1 MKRKLLSFLLAW
13 MVSVLTV
20 WSQNRT
26 VTGLV
31 TDGSAPIVGAT
42 VAVKGSTTGTTTDE
56 NGNFSLSIPITGAT
70 LRFRYLGMTT
80 KEVVFDQNSPTTG
93 LNIVLVK
100 DPLMLDEVRVTAIG
114 EQKSLRKIGYST
126 SQVEGKAVAGSGES
140 GVIQGLSGK
149 VSNVAITKNNGDPGS
164 GGFIQIRG
172 QSTIKGNLQPLIVID
187 GVPMSNSSLAS
198 SAVQGTSQEGIDGVA
213 QQSRL
218 NDINPEDIGSV
229 EVLKGAAAAAVW
241 GTRASN
247 GVIIV
252 TTKKGQKSSK
262 KNNLS
267 VEVSSSLALDF
278 VNREFTKQSKYGQGS
293 GGKWVAN
300 AGGSFGDKIAN
311 RSGADS
317 LNMAG
322 AKFVAEDG
330 TVYNTILKKGDNKVY
345 NTANRD
351 QVFRTGITFNNS
363 ISISSGNEK
372 SAVYFN
378 LSDWNQQ
385 GVLNGLSD
393 YRRTTGR
400 LNYSYNMSEKLK
412 FSLNTFLSKVFSNR
426 IQQGSNVDGLYLG
439 YLRTAPDFDNTDY
452 AGTYYSAAGVPVFN
466 SQRGYRR
473 YLGNSAPTYNN
484 PGWTLNKQTNT
495 SDVTHIILT
504 PEITYEWMKKSILTV
519 RTGYDIS
526 NDRRLTYFPFN
537 SAGSYANGGF
547 TDEFYKQSELSFHAY
562 NRNAFE
568 VNKDL
573 NINTTVGFLYTDRSM
588 FNLGGSASQFIL
600 NNQDRNAF
608 INSTTVNQFPFNKI
622 ENLENNRVY
631 AIFDFDFKEKIFLQL
646 TAASEAA
653 STFKGRFFYP
663 SASMAYEFTKDVLK
677 NNKVLSYGKL
687 RGSAG
692 RVGVEPPAYIWSTNY
707 VNSSSTSGWGESL
720 DGAQFGG
727 SIYRSNIQGNPNIT
741 PEQKVEY
748 EIGTD
753 LKFLKNRFSI
763 TATYYTNTTTGAI
776 FAVDV
781 PASTGFTSKWDNA
794 ATISNKGFEAE
805 INIKVIDKT
814 KLTVGVYGNIG
825 INRNMVDDIS
835 GVKSIFL
842 SGFTG
847 TSSRAVAGQPLGVF
861 WGGKWDRDAG
871 GNMILDANG
880 FPTAAV
886 AEGVIGDP
894 NAKYRAGLGSTI
906 SWKGFDVNILFET
919 SQGNQMWA
927 GTNAVLNNFGITEET
942 ANEVTV
948 NATQAGTIK
957 NYNGQTISTL
967 ANATLNGDGSY
978 TVRGNLKNFG
988 NGDVLLDQSWYTGLG
1003 GGFGSVSEHFI
1014 RDASWF
1020 RFRELSIHYKI
1031 PTKIVQKVKIPGA
1044 SVGFTGRNLVLWT
1057 DIDGV
1062 DPELNLT
1069 GATNG
1074 RGLDYFTNPATKS
1087 FIFSLKLNF

>member
-1 MKRKLLSFLLAW
+1 MEKRLF
-13 MVSVLTV
+13 SVLLLWIISVVTV

-26 VTGLV
+26 ITGLV

-42 VAVKGSTTGTTTDE
+42 VAIKGQTTGTTTDE
-56 NGNFSLSIPITGAT
+56 KGNFSLLVPITGAT
-70 LRFRYLGMTT
+70 IRIRYLGMIT
-80 KEVVFDQNSPTTG
+80 KEIVIDANTPETG
-93 LNIVLVK
+93 LNIVLAK

-126 SQVEGKAVAGSGES
+126 SNIEGKAIVSSGES

-149 VSNVAITKNNGDPGS
+149 VSNLSITKNNGDPGS

-172 QSTIKGNLQPLIVID
+172 QSTITGNLQPLIVID
-187 GVPMSNSSLAS
+187 GVPVSNSSFGGA
-198 SAVQGTSQEGIDGVA
+198 TDGVA

-218 NDINPEDIGSV
+218 NDINPDDIASV

-267 VEVSSSLALDF
+267 VEISSSLALDF
-278 VNREFTKQSKYGQGS
+278 VNREYTKQGVFGQGS

-300 AGGSFGDKIAN
+300 AGGSWGDKIAN
-311 RSGADS
+311 RSGSDS
-317 LNMAG
+317 LNLNG
-322 AKFVAEDG
+322 PKFVAEDG

-345 NTANRD
+345 NNANRD
-351 QVFRTGITFNNS
+351 QVFRMGVTFNNS

-372 SAVYFN
+372 SSIYFN

-400 LNYSYNMSEKLK
+400 LNYSHSLNDKLK
-412 FSLNTFLSKVFSNR
+412 LSLNTFLSKIFSNR
-426 IQQGSNVDGLYLG
+426 IQQGSNLDGLYLG
-439 YLRTAPDFDNTDY
+439 YLRTSPDFDNTDY
-452 AGTYYSAAGVPVFN
+452 TGTYYNAGGIPTFN
-466 SQRGYRR
+466 AHRGYRR

-495 SDVTHIILT
+495 SDVTRVIIT
-504 PEITYEWMKKSILTV
+504 PEINWEWAKKSILTV
-519 RTGYDIS
+519 RTGYDLS
-526 NDRRLTYFPFN
+526 NDRRITYFPFN
-537 SAGSYANGGF
+537 SAATFANGGF
-547 TDEFYKQSELSFHAY
+547 TDDFIKQSELSFHAY

-568 VNKDL
+568 VNKNL
-573 NINTTVGFLYTDRSM
+573 NVNTTVGLLYTDRSYY
-588 FNLGGSASQFIL
+588 NIGGTASQFIL

-608 INSTTVNQFPFNKI
+608 INATSQNQKPTNEI
-622 ENLENNRVY
+622 ENLENNRIY
-631 AIFDFDFKEKIFLQL
+631 GIIDLDYLDKIFLQL

-663 SASMAYEFTKDVLK
+663 SATLAYEFTKDVLK
-677 NNKVLSYGKL
+677 NNNILSYGKL
-687 RGSAG
+687 RGSVG

-707 VNSSSTSGWGESL
+707 VNSSSTSGWGETL

-727 SIYRSNIQGNPNIT
+727 SIYRSNVQGNPNIT

-753 LKFLKNRFSI
+753 LKFLKNKFSI
-763 TATYYTNTTTGAI
+763 SATYYTNTTTGAI
-776 FAVDV
+776 FAVEV

-794 ATISNKGFEAE
+794 ATVSNKGFEAE
-805 INIKVIDKT
+805 INVKVIDKV
-814 KLTVGVYGNIG
+814 KLRVGVYGNIG
-825 INRNMVDDIS
+825 INRNLVEDIS
-835 GVKSIFL
+835 GVNSIFL
-842 SGFTG
+842 AGFTG

-861 WGGKWDRDAG
+861 WGGKWDRDASG
-871 GNMILDANG
+871 GLVLDANG

-894 NAKYRAGLGSTI
+894 NAKYRAGLGSTV
-906 SWKGFDVNILFET
+906 SWKGFDFNILFET

-927 GTNAVLNNFGITEET
+927 GTNAVLDNFGITTET
-942 ANEVTV
+942 ANETTI
-948 NATQAGTIK
+948 NATDAGTIK
-957 NYNGQTISTL
+957 NYNGVFVKDL
-967 ANATLNGDGSY
+967 ANATKNNDGSY

-988 NGDVLLDQSWYTGLG
+988 SGNVLLDQNWYTGLG

-1014 RDASWF
+1014 KDASWF
-1020 RFRELSIHYKI
+1020 RLREISVQYKI
-1031 PTKIVQKVKIPGA
+1031 PSKIVQKIRIPGA
-1044 SVGFTGRNLVLWT
+1044 SVGFTGRNLALWSN
-1057 DIDGV
+1057 IDGV

-1069 GATNG
+1069 GASNG